1 MNKRLCSLIVCLLL
15 LCLLLSPKRAQTSP
29 FERYASARAL
39 HRIANPGYPFNKS
52 ARRFAILGF
61 ESGQFEAWAYPLKL
75 FRNFEL
81 SFKIGT
87 SSRLIPARDIVRYI
101 EAAPAYTTLTFIFQS
116 FIVRATYVTAID
128 KPCAVI
134 LLHIDTTEPLE
145 VICSFTPVLQPMW
158 PAGIGGQYAYWN
170 EELKAYLISEPTR
183 QNHAFVG
190 SPAAS
195 GISYTPAHMLA
206 DVPNEFKIEI
216 SDPAQA
222 RKQWIPICMAGGKG
236 VRDSIKAVYQAVTA
250 NPLQIIASATS
261 HYDKLLAET
270 LSIETPDSVIN
281 QAFTWAKLS
290 LDNMLVNNQDLGLGL
305 IAGLGASLSSGRPGF
320 GWFFGG
326 DAYINSLALNAFGAH
341 QTTRQA
347 LEFTKKWQRQDGKM
361 AHEISQ
367 SAGYIDWFGKYPYA
381 YIHGDTSPFYIVAVY
396 DYFLATADTAFLRD
410 SWNSLHKAYAW
421 CLSTD
426 ANQDALM
433 DNARAGL
440 GSVEYGALT
449 NLATDIYTGS
459 LSVHMAW
466 CYAEMARILGKT
478 QISSLAHRQSA
489 KACYT
494 FDARFW
500 NPQTGCYSNAFNDKN
515 EQINEVSPWIAT
527 AALFAAGDSTH
538 TLRSLQRLS
547 QADLSTDWGMR
558 SISNQSQYYG
568 ALNYNYGAV
577 WPFLTGFVSTAQ
589 LKYGLFHAGFQ
600 NMLANCR
607 HTFDNNLGAITEV
620 YSGTHNTWPQEAV
633 SQQGFSSTGVIL
645 PLVRGVLG
653 LSGNASKREIR
664 FAPQLPGNWDHLK
677 IENYEIGSSKWAF
690 SYQRSQNLINI
701 NVQPQSASGYALTL
715 APFLAPGS
723 RIDSVLIDNVRQPFV
738 LRKDSHYIQ
747 PVITALFHDKAFKIA
762 IHYQHGLELM
772 PRPVPQKSGA
782 DNHGL
787 KILSMKQQDSAI
799 EVELEGKSAESYI
812 LDLFAPDRILCV
824 ENATWDNRRVTVRFP
839 DEAETEFVKKQVVFH
854 IKNQ

>member
-1 MNKRLCSLIVCLLL
+1 MKKRLCSLIVCLLL
-15 LCLLLSPKRAQTSP
+15 PCLFTAPGRAQTSP
-29 FERYASARAL
+29 FEAYASASAL

-52 ARRFAILGF
+52 GRQFAILGF
-61 ESGQFEAWAYPLKL
+61 EGGQFEAWAYPLKL

-81 SFKIGT
+81 SFKIGA
-87 SSRLIPARDIVRYI
+87 SSRPIPARDIVRYI
-101 EAAPAYTTLTFIFQS
+101 EAAPAYTTLTFLFQS
-116 FIVRATYVTAID
+116 FVVRATYVTAID

-134 LLHIDTTEPLE
+134 FLHIDTNEPLE

-170 EELKAYLISEPTR
+170 DELKAYLISEPTR

-216 SDPAQA
+216 KDPAQA

-250 NPLQIIASATS
+250 NPLQLLESAAS

-270 LSIETPDSVIN
+270 LTIETPDSVIN
-281 QAFTWAKLS
+281 RAFTWAKLS
-290 LDNMLVNNQDLGLGL
+290 LDNMLVDNQDLGLGL
-305 IAGLGASLSSGRPGF
+305 IAGLGASLTSGRPGF

-326 DAYINSLALNAFGAH
+326 DAYINSLALTAFGAH

-347 LEFTKKWQRQDGKM
+347 LEFTKKWQRRDGKM

-410 SWNSLHKAYAW
+410 SWNSLQKAYTW

-433 DNARAGL
+433 DNAKAGL

-466 CYAEMARILGKT
+466 CYAEIAQILGKSR
-478 QISSLAHRQSA
+478 ISTMARQQSA
-489 KACYT
+489 MARHT

-500 NPQTGCYSNAFNDKN
+500 NPQTGCYSNAFNEKN

-538 TLRSLQRLS
+538 TLHSLQRLS
-547 QADLSTDWGMR
+547 QADLSTDWGTR

-589 LKYGLFHAGFQ
+589 FKYGLFHAGFQ
-600 NMLANCR
+600 NLWANCR
-607 HTFDNNLGAITEV
+607 HTFDHNLGAITEV
-620 YSGTHNTWPQEAV
+620 YSGTHNIWPQEAV

-645 PLVRGVLG
+645 PLVRGMLG
-653 LSGNASKREIR
+653 LSGNAAKREIL
-664 FAPQLPGNWDHLK
+664 FAPQLPGNWDRIK
-677 IENYEIGSSKWAF
+677 IKKYKIGSAQWAF
-690 SYQRSQNLINI
+690 SYQRSQDVIHI
-701 NVQPQSASGYALTL
+701 KVQTQSASGYTLTL
-715 APFLAPGS
+715 APLLAPGS
-723 RIDSVLIDNVRQPFV
+723 RIDSILINKVRKPFT
-738 LRKDSHYIQ
+738 LRSESHYIQ
-747 PVITALFHDKAFKIA
+747 PVIKDHVEDKEWEAA
-762 IHYQHGLELM
+762 IHYQQGLELM
-772 PRPVPQKSGA
+772 PRPVPCRAGSENQ
-782 DNHGL
+782 GL
-787 KILSMKQQDSAI
+787 KILSMKQQDSTI
-799 EVELEGKSAESYI
+799 VVELEGKAATSYN
-812 LDLFAPDRILCV
+812 LDLFAPDRILRV
-824 ENATWDNRRVTVRFP
+824 ENAILNNQCLKVQFP
-839 DEAETEFVKKQVVFH
+839 GATDAGFIKKQVVFH